1 MLSSPLL
8 IFITR
13 CKFKMIKMKL
23 IKRNRNMIL
32 ATALAFL
39 LCLSCV
45 GSVSAEAEQTNSY
58 LALQD
63 FSNSVADIAEK
74 VGPAVVNIDTVRMV
88 TTQLPSF
95 QDPIFERFFGRDFE
109 EFRRAIP
116 QKGTGSGFIINQEGY
131 VLTNEHVVRKADN
144 IKVTL
149 SDGREFDGEVIGSD
163 VTSDMAI
170 VKIKADHLPSVTLG
184 NSDELRVGEI
194 VIAIGNPYGLQQT
207 VTMGVVSAKG
217 RSIPAGTEGQ
227 VYRNFIQ
234 TDTAIN
240 PGNSGGPLLNIKG
253 EVVGINTA
261 IIPYAQG
268 IGFAI
273 PINIAKKNI
282 DDLINLGKVRR
293 SWLGVYIQD
302 VTPEI
307 AKQFNLT
314 EAKGV
319 LVGDVIKNSPAEEV
333 GIKTGDIIMKVNNE
347 EVNSPE
353 ELQDKIR
360 DVEIGKNADIEVM
373 RDGKTINFIVEIVE
387 MPTVEVEGSES
398 PKEKVFSVQTGI
410 QVEPVTS
417 EIAKEMGLSWVKGLV
432 ITEVVPGSSADDMGL
447 QQGDIVLEAS
457 RTEVS
462 SIGEWEKVINKLE
475 PGDTLLLLVF
485 RNQHTYYVPI
495 KVEKID

>member
-1 MLSSPLL
+1 MVK
-8 IFITR
+8 T
-13 CKFKMIKMKL
+13 KL
-23 IKRNRNMIL
+23 IKINRNMLL
-32 ATALAFL
+32 ATALVFL
-39 LCLSCV
+39 LCLSWV
-45 GSVSAEAEQTNSY
+45 GSVSAETEQTDSY
-58 LALQD
+58 LALEA
-63 FSNSVADIAEK
+63 FSNSIADIAET

-88 TTQLPSF
+88 ATQLPSF
-95 QDPIFERFFGRDFE
+95 EDPIFERFFGREFK
-109 EFRRAIP
+109 EFRRTIP

-131 VLTNEHVVRKADN
+131 VLTNEHVVRKADK
-144 IKVTL
+144 IKVIL

-170 VKIKADHLPSVTLG
+170 VKIKADHLPTVTLG

-194 VIAIGNPYGLQQT
+194 VIAIGNPFGLQQT

-282 DDLINLGKVRR
+282 DDLINFGKVLR
-293 SWLGVYIQD
+293 SWLGVYIQE

-319 LVGDVIKNSPAEEV
+319 LVGDVIKNSPAEET

-353 ELQDKIR
+353 ELQNKIGNT
-360 DVEIGKNADIEVM
+360 EIGKEANI
-373 RDGKTINFIVEIVE
+373 EIVRNGETISFVVKIGE
-387 MPTVEVEGSES
+387 MPTVEAEGSES
-398 PKEKVFSVQTGI
+398 PKEKVFSVQTGLK
-410 QVEPVTS
+410 VEPVTT
-417 EIAKEMGLSWVKGLV
+417 EIAKELGLPWVKGLV
-432 ITEVVPGSSADDMGL
+432 ITEVIPGSSADDMGL
-447 QQGDIVLEAS
+447 QKGDVVLEAN

>member
-1 MLSSPLL
+1 MM
-8 IFITR
+8 
-13 CKFKMIKMKL
+13 KIKLVK
-23 IKRNRNMIL
+23 INRNFIL
-32 ATALAFL
+32 ATALALFL
-39 LCLSCV
+39 SLSWV
-45 GSVSAEAEQTNSY
+45 GTVSAETEQTNSY
-58 LALQD
+58 LALEA
-63 FSNSVADIAEK
+63 FSNSIADIAER

-88 TTQLPSF
+88 TTQFPSF
-95 QDPIFERFFGRDFE
+95 EDPIFKRFFGREFE
-109 EFRRAIP
+109 EFRRTIP

-131 VLTNEHVVRKADN
+131 VLTNEHVVRKADK

-170 VKIKADHLPSVTLG
+170 VKIKADHLPTVTLG

-217 RSIPAGTEGQ
+217 RSIPTGIEGH

-273 PINIAKKNI
+273 PINMAKRNI

-293 SWLGVYIQD
+293 SWLGVYIQE

-307 AKQFNLT
+307 AKQFGLPEDT
-314 EAKGV
+314 KGV
-319 LVGDVIKNSPAEEV
+319 LIGDVVKDSPAEEA
-333 GIKTGDIIMKVNNE
+333 GIKRGDIIIKVNDE

-360 DVEIGKNADIEVM
+360 DIDIGEKANIEIM
-373 RDGKTINFIVEIVE
+373 RDGKAIRFIVKIGE
-387 MPTVEVEGSES
+387 MPTVEEEGSEF
-398 PKEKVFSVQTGI
+398 PKEKVFSVQTGLK
-410 QVEPVTS
+410 VEAVTP
-417 EIAKEMGLSWVKGLV
+417 EIAKEVGLPWVKGLV
-432 ITEVVPGSSADDMGL
+432 ITEVIPGSSADDMGL
-447 QQGDIVLEAS
+447 QRGDVILEANRIEMLS
-457 RTEVS
+457 VD
-462 SIGEWEKVINKLE
+462 EWEELINKLE

-485 RNQHTYYVPI
+485 RNQRTYYVPI

>member
-1 MLSSPLL
+1 
-8 IFITR
+8 
-13 CKFKMIKMKL
+13 MIKMKL
-23 IKRNRNMIL
+23 VKINRNFIL
-32 ATALAFL
+32 AIALVFFL
-39 LCLSCV
+39 SLSWV
-45 GSVSAEAEQTNSY
+45 GTVNAETEQTNSY
-58 LALQD
+58 LALEA
-63 FSNSVADIAEK
+63 FSNSIADIAEK
-74 VGPAVVNIDTVRMV
+74 AGPAVVNIDTVRMIN
-88 TTQLPSF
+88 TQFPSF
-95 QDPIFERFFGRDFE
+95 EDPIFRRFFGREFE
-109 EFRRAIP
+109 EFRRTIP

-131 VLTNEHVVRKADN
+131 VLTNEHVVRKADK

-307 AKQFNLT
+307 AKQFNLI

-333 GIKTGDIIMKVNNE
+333 GIKTGDIIMKVNDE

-360 DVEIGKNADIEVM
+360 DVEIGKNADIEVV
-373 RDGKTINFIVEIVE
+373 REGKTINFIVKIVE

-417 EIAKEMGLSWVKGLV
+417 EIAKEIGLPWVKGLV

>member
-1 MLSSPLL
+1 
-8 IFITR
+8 
-13 CKFKMIKMKL
+13 MIKIKL
-23 IKRNRNMIL
+23 VKINRNIIL
-32 ATALAFL
+32 ATALVLFL
-39 LCLSCV
+39 SLSWA
-45 GSVSAEAEQTNSY
+45 STVSAETEQTEPY
-58 LALQD
+58 LALEA
-63 FSNSVADIAEK
+63 FSNSIADIAEK

-88 TTQLPSF
+88 TTQFPSF
-95 QDPIFERFFGRDFE
+95 EDPIFRRFFGREFE
-109 EFRRAIP
+109 EFRRTIP

-131 VLTNEHVVRKADN
+131 VLTNEHVVRKADK

-170 VKIKADHLPSVTLG
+170 VKIKADHLPTVTLG

-217 RSIPAGTEGQ
+217 RSIPTGIEGH

-273 PINIAKKNI
+273 PINMAKRNI

-293 SWLGVYIQD
+293 SWLGVYIQE

-307 AKQFNLT
+307 AKQFGLPEDT
-314 EAKGV
+314 KGV
-319 LVGDVIKNSPAEEV
+319 LIGDVVKDSPAEEA
-333 GIKTGDIIMKVNNE
+333 GIKRGDIIIKVNDE

-360 DVEIGKNADIEVM
+360 DIDIGEKANIEIM
-373 RDGKTINFIVEIVE
+373 RDGKAIRFIVKIGE
-387 MPTVEVEGSES
+387 MPTVEEEGSEF
-398 PKEKVFSVQTGI
+398 PKEKVFSVQTGLK
-410 QVEPVTS
+410 VEVVTP
-417 EIAKEMGLSWVKGLV
+417 EIAKEVGLPWVKGLV
-432 ITEVVPGSSADDMGL
+432 ITEVIPGSSADDMGL
-447 QQGDIVLEAS
+447 QRGDIILEAN
-457 RTEVS
+457 RIEMS
-462 SIGEWEKVINKLE
+462 SVDEWEELINKLE
-475 PGDTLLLLVF
+475 PGDTLLLLLF
-485 RNQHTYYVPI
+485 RNQRTYYVPI

>member
-1 MLSSPLL
+1 ML
-8 IFITR
+8 
-13 CKFKMIKMKL
+13 
-23 IKRNRNMIL
+23 L
-32 ATALAFL
+32 ATALVFL
-39 LCLSCV
+39 LCLSWV
-45 GSVSAEAEQTNSY
+45 GSVSAETEQTDSY
-58 LALQD
+58 LALEA
-63 FSNSVADIAEK
+63 FSNSIADIAET

-88 TTQLPSF
+88 ATQLPSF
-95 QDPIFERFFGRDFE
+95 EDPIFERFFGREFE
-109 EFRRAIP
+109 EFRRTIP

-131 VLTNEHVVRKADN
+131 VLTNEHVVRKADK
-144 IKVTL
+144 IKVIL

-170 VKIKADHLPSVTLG
+170 VKIKADHLPTVTLG

-273 PINIAKKNI
+273 PINMAKKNI

-293 SWLGVYIQD
+293 SWLGVYIQE

-319 LVGDVIKNSPAEEV
+319 LVGDVIKNSPAEAA

-353 ELQDKIR
+353 ELQNKIGNI
-360 DVEIGKNADIEVM
+360 EIGKEANIEIA
-373 RDGKTINFIVEIVE
+373 RNGETISFVVKIGE
-387 MPTVEVEGSES
+387 MPTVEAEGSEF
-398 PKEKVFSVQTGI
+398 PKEKVFSVQTGLK
-410 QVEPVTS
+410 VESVTT
-417 EIAKEMGLSWVKGLV
+417 EIAKELGLPWVKGLV
-432 ITEVVPGSSADDMGL
+432 ITEVVPGSSADDKGL
-447 QQGDIVLEAS
+447 QPKDIVLEAN
-457 RTEVS
+457 RTEAS

-475 PGDTLLLLVF
+475 PGDTLLLLIF

>member
-1 MLSSPLL
+1 MKKKLVILTL
-8 IFITR
+8 IIAITVV
-13 CKFKMIKMKL
+13 
-23 IKRNRNMIL
+23 
-32 ATALAFL
+32 FL
-39 LCLSCV
+39 GFTQSIYAQENKPNLTL
-45 GSVSAEAEQTNSY
+45 EA
-58 LALQD
+58 
-63 FSNSVADIAEK
+63 FSNSIADIAET

-88 TTQLPSF
+88 KTQFPSF
-95 QDPIFERFFGRDFE
+95 EDPIFKRFFGREFE
-109 EFRRAIP
+109 EFRRTIP

-131 VLTNEHVVRKADN
+131 VLTNEHVVRKADK

-170 VKIKADHLPSVTLG
+170 VKIKADHLPLVALG
-184 NSDELRVGEI
+184 DSDKLRVGEI

-217 RSIPAGTEGQ
+217 RSIPTGIEGR
-227 VYRNFIQ
+227 VYKDFIQ
-234 TDTAIN
+234 TDAAIN
-240 PGNSGGPLLNIKG
+240 PGNSGGPLLNTKG

-261 IIPYAQG
+261 IIPFAQG
-268 IGFAI
+268 IEFAI
-273 PINIAKKNI
+273 PINIAKKDI
-282 DDLINLGKVRR
+282 DDLINFGKVIR
-293 SWLGVYIQD
+293 SWLGVYIQE

-307 AKQFNLT
+307 AKQFNQT

-319 LVGDVIKNSPAEEV
+319 LVGDVVKNSPAEEA
-333 GIKTGDIIMKVNNE
+333 GIKTGDIIKKVNNE

-353 ELQDKIR
+353 ELQNKIGNI
-360 DVEIGKNADIEVM
+360 EIGKEANI
-373 RDGKTINFIVEIVE
+373 EIVRNGETISFVVKIGE
-387 MPTVEVEGSES
+387 MPTVEEEGSEF
-398 PKEKVFSVQTGI
+398 PKEKVFSVQTGLK
-410 QVEPVTS
+410 VEAVTS
-417 EIAKEMGLSWVKGLV
+417 EVAKELELSWVKGLV
-432 ITEVVPGSSADDMGL
+432 ITEVIPGSSADYMGL
-447 QQGDIVLEAS
+447 QQGDIVLEAN

>member
-1 MLSSPLL
+1 
-8 IFITR
+8 
-13 CKFKMIKMKL
+13 MIKKYSL
-23 IKRNRNMIL
+23 IVNKKFISTIIL
-32 ATALAFL
+32 ILFL
-39 LCLSCV
+39 SLVCV
-45 GSVSAEAEQTNSY
+45 QSISAETEQTKSY
-58 LALQD
+58 LGLKALSD
-63 FSNSVADIAEK
+63 SIADIAER

-88 TTQLPSF
+88 TTQFPSF
-95 QDPIFERFFGRDFE
+95 KDPIFERFFGREFE
-109 EFRRAIP
+109 EFRRTIP

-131 VLTNEHVVRKADN
+131 ILTNEHVVRKADK
-144 IKVTL
+144 IKITL

-170 VKIKADHLPSVTLG
+170 VKIKADHLPTVTLG

-217 RSIPAGTEGQ
+217 RSIPTGIEGH

-273 PINIAKKNI
+273 PINMAKRNI

-293 SWLGVYIQD
+293 SWLGVYIQE

-307 AKQFNLT
+307 AKQFGLP
-314 EAKGV
+314 EDAKGV
-319 LVGDVIKNSPAEEV
+319 LVGDVVEDSPAEKA
-333 GIKTGDIIMKVNNE
+333 GIKRGDIIVRVNDE
-347 EVNSPE
+347 EVNSPG

-360 DVEIGKNADIEVM
+360 DIDIDEKAIIEIM
-373 RDGKTINFIVEIVE
+373 RDGKATRFIVKIGE
-387 MPTVEVEGSES
+387 MPTVEEEGSEF
-398 PKEKVFSVQTGI
+398 PKEKVFSVQTGLK
-410 QVEPVTS
+410 VEAVTS
-417 EIAKEMGLSWVKGLV
+417 EIAKELELPWVKGLV
-432 ITEVVPGSSADDMGL
+432 ITEVIPGSSADDMGL
-447 QQGDIVLEAS
+447 QRGDVILEAN
-457 RTEVS
+457 RIEVS
-462 SIGEWEKVINKLE
+462 SVGKWEEVISRLE

-485 RNQHTYYVPI
+485 RNRHTYYVPI

>member
-1 MLSSPLL
+1 MLE
-8 IFITR
+8 I
-13 CKFKMIKMKL
+13 KL
-23 IKRNRNMIL
+23 IKINRNMIL
-32 ATALAFL
+32 TTALILL
-39 LCLSCV
+39 LCLSWV
-45 GSVSAEAEQTNSY
+45 GSVSAEVEQTDSY

-88 TTQLPSF
+88 TTQFPSF

-144 IKVTL
+144 IKITL

-319 LVGDVIKNSPAEEV
+319 LVGDVIKNSPAEDV
-333 GIKTGDIIMKVNNE
+333 GIKTGDIIMKVNDE

-387 MPTVEVEGSES
+387 MPTVEVEGNES

-495 KVEKID
+495 KVEKVD

>member
-1 MLSSPLL
+1 MTKIKLLKVNKKFIFTIILILFLS
-8 IFITR
+8 
-13 CKFKMIKMKL
+13 
-23 IKRNRNMIL
+23 
-32 ATALAFL
+32 
-39 LCLSCV
+39 LSWIQTIN
-45 GSVSAEAEQTNSY
+45 AEPQQDKPY
-58 LALQD
+58 LSLEVISD
-63 FSNSVADIAEK
+63 SIADIAEK
-74 VGPAVVNIDTVRMV
+74 VGPAVVNIDTIRMV
-88 TTQLPSF
+88 KTDFPF
-95 QDPIFERFFGRDFE
+95 FDDPVFRRFFGREFE
-109 EFRRAIP
+109 EFRRTIP

-131 VLTNEHVVRKADN
+131 VLTNEHVVRKADK

-149 SDGREFDGEVIGSD
+149 SDGREFTGELIGSD
-163 VTSDMAI
+163 ISSDMAI
-170 VKIKADHLPSVTLG
+170 VKIQADHLPTVTLG

-217 RSIPAGTEGQ
+217 RSIPTGIEGHI
-227 VYRNFIQ
+227 YRNFIQ

-273 PINIAKKNI
+273 PINMAKRNI

-293 SWLGVYIQD
+293 SWLGVYIQE

-307 AKQFNLT
+307 AKQFNLP

-319 LVGDVIKNSPAEEV
+319 LVGDVVGDSPAEEV
-333 GIKTGDIIMKVNNE
+333 GIKRGDIIIKVNDE

-360 DVEIGKNADIEVM
+360 DIDIGKKANIEVM
-373 RDGKTINFIVEIVE
+373 RDGKVINFLVKIGE
-387 MPTVEVEGSES
+387 MPTVEGEGEGEF

-410 QVEPVTS
+410 QVKTVTP
-417 EIAKEMGLSWVKGLV
+417 EIAKEVELPEVKGLV
-432 ITEVVPGSSADDMGL
+432 ITEVIPGSSADDMSL
-447 QQGDIVLEAS
+447 QPGDVILEAN
-457 RTEVS
+457 RIEMS
-462 SIGEWEKVINKLE
+462 SVEEWEEIINKLG

-485 RNQHTYYVPI
+485 RNRRTYYVPI

>member
-1 MLSSPLL
+1 M
-8 IFITR
+8 
-13 CKFKMIKMKL
+13 MKMKL
-23 IKRNRNMIL
+23 VKINRNFIL
-32 ATALAFL
+32 AAALVFL
-39 LCLSCV
+39 LSLNWI
-45 GSVSAEAEQTNSY
+45 GSVSAETEQTDSY
-58 LALQD
+58 LALEA
-63 FSNSVADIAEK
+63 FSNSIADIAEK

-88 TTQLPSF
+88 TTQFPSF
-95 QDPIFERFFGRDFE
+95 EDPIFKRFFGREFE
-109 EFRRAIP
+109 EFRRTIP

-131 VLTNEHVVRKADN
+131 VLTNEHVVRKADK

-170 VKIKADHLPSVTLG
+170 VKIKADHLPTVTLG

-217 RSIPAGTEGQ
+217 RSIPTGIEGHI
-227 VYRNFIQ
+227 YRNFIQ

-273 PINIAKKNI
+273 PINMAKRNI

-293 SWLGVYIQD
+293 SWLGVYIQE

-307 AKQFNLT
+307 AKQFGLP
-314 EAKGV
+314 EDAKGV
-319 LVGDVIKNSPAEEV
+319 LVGDVVKDSPAEEA
-333 GIKTGDIIMKVNNE
+333 GIKRGDIIIKVNDE
-347 EVNSPE
+347 EVNSPG

-360 DVEIGKNADIEVM
+360 DIDIGEKANIEIM
-373 RDGKTINFIVEIVE
+373 RDGKAIRFIVKIGE
-387 MPTVEVEGSES
+387 MPTVEEEGSEF
-398 PKEKVFSVQTGI
+398 PKEKVFSVQTGLK
-410 QVEPVTS
+410 VEAVTS
-417 EIAKEMGLSWVKGLV
+417 EIAKESELPWVKGLV
-432 ITEVVPGSSADDMGL
+432 IAEVIPGSSADDMGL
-447 QQGDIVLEAS
+447 QRGDIILEVN
-457 RTEVS
+457 RIEVS
-462 SIGEWEKVINKLE
+462 SVEEWEEVISRLE

-485 RNQHTYYVPI
+485 RNGRTYYVPI

>member
-1 MLSSPLL
+1 MKTKLL
-8 IFITR
+8 KI
-13 CKFKMIKMKL
+13 
-23 IKRNRNMIL
+23 NRSFIL
-32 ATALAFL
+32 ATILILFL
-39 LCLSCV
+39 SLSWIQTIN
-45 GSVSAEAEQTNSY
+45 AEPQQDKPY
-58 LALQD
+58 LSLEVLSD
-63 FSNSVADIAEK
+63 SIADIAEK
-74 VGPAVVNIDTVRMV
+74 VGPAVVNIDTIRMV
-88 TTQLPSF
+88 KTDFPF
-95 QDPIFERFFGRDFE
+95 FDDPIFRRFFRREFE
-109 EFRRAIP
+109 EFRRTIP

-131 VLTNEHVVRKADN
+131 ILTNEHVVHKADK

-149 SDGREFDGEVIGSD
+149 SDGREFTGKVIGSD
-163 VTSDMAI
+163 MSSDMAI
-170 VKIKADHLPSVTLG
+170 VKIQADHLPTVTLG

-217 RSIPAGTEGQ
+217 RSITVGIEGY

-261 IIPYAQG
+261 IIPFAQG

-273 PINIAKKNI
+273 PINIAKRNI

-293 SWLGVYIQD
+293 SWLGVYIQE

-307 AKQFNLT
+307 AEQFNLP

-319 LVGDVIKNSPAEEV
+319 LVGDVIEDSPAEEA
-333 GIKTGDIIMKVNNE
+333 GIKIGDIIAKVNDE

-360 DVEIGKNADIEVM
+360 DIDIGKKVNIEIM
-373 RDGKTINFIVEIVE
+373 RDGKVINFIVKIGE
-387 MPTVEVEGSES
+387 MPTVEEEEEF
-398 PKEKVFSVQTGI
+398 PKEKVFPVQAGI
-410 QVEPVTS
+410 KVKVVTP
-417 EIAKEMGLSWVKGLV
+417 EIAKEVGLPWVKGLL
-432 ITEVVPGSSADDMGL
+432 ITEVIPGSSADDMGL
-447 QQGDIVLEAS
+447 QPGDVILEAN
-457 RTEVS
+457 RIEMS
-462 SIGEWEKVINKLE
+462 SVDEWEEIINKLE
-475 PGDTLLLLVF
+475 PGDTLLLLIF
-485 RNQHTYYVPI
+485 RHGRTYYVPI